1 MSNLQ
6 KGHWEAVKWLLCYLK
21 VGGTTVIWM
30 PRLQKC
36 FAMGTKEAEYMAV
49 AMAGKE
55 LICFNNF
62 LEELE
67 KSKAKSVMYCDNL
80 LKNMVFNSPVKY
92 IKIRCQYI

>member
-1 MSNLQ
+1 
-6 KGHWEAVKWLLCYLK
+6 
-21 VGGTTVIWM
+21 
-30 PRLQKC
+30 
-36 FAMGTKEAEYMAV
+36 MGTKEAEYMAV

-80 LKNMVFNSPVKY
+80 LKNMVFNSPV
-92 IKIRCQYI
+92 

>member
-1 MSNLQ
+1 
-6 KGHWEAVKWLLCYLK
+6 
-21 VGGTTVIWM
+21 M

-36 FAMGTKEAEYMAV
+36 FAMGTKEAEYMVV
-49 AMAGKE
+49 AKAGKE

-80 LKNMVFNSPVKY
+80 LKNMVFNSPVKFVY
-92 IKIRCQYI
+92 QGGDNREVEDLRKFNWPLR